1 MLFCDNTD
9 VCYCSWNNRLALF
22 NINWYS
28 WHCLFFARLGTG
40 KPLQTPH
47 ACNRCNSLMYDLF
60 IIHIY
65 DFDRVEFNTF
75 ATLSD
80 VYNTSNNDHL
90 ILTWVLE
97 NRQFEPDCNWHE
109 GPMRKMSSLYF
120 LVSSFVELHVVTKY
134 NFSTSS
140 LATPATLSLF
150 NAQEISQQ
158 VCCTYSFVGDI

>member
-1 MLFCDNTD
+1 MHNIMLFCDNSD
-9 VCYCSWNNRLALF
+9 VCYCSWNNRLALC

-47 ACNRCNSLMYDLF
+47 ACNLCNSLMCDLF

-90 ILTWVLE
+90 NLTRVLK
-97 NRQFEPDCNWHE
+97 NRQFETDCNWHE
-109 GPMRKMSSLYF
+109 LQLKDPWGRCHHFIFSSLH
-120 LVSSFVELHVVTKY
+120 L
-134 NFSTSS
+134 
-140 LATPATLSLF
+140 
-150 NAQEISQQ
+150 
-158 VCCTYSFVGDI
+158 